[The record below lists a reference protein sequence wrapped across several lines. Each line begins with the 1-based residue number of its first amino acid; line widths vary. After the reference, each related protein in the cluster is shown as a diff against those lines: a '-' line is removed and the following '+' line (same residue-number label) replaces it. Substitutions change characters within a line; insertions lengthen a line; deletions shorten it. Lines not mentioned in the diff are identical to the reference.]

1 MEKPMTKMLP
11 LFLLAACGSSHNT
24 SPDATVQPD
33 TQRVDG
39 MEAVAP
45 RVVIV
50 SGDFGPG
57 DPGVLSEI
65 NPETMTVITNVG
77 PQGAVG
83 DDPVLR
89 RFGTELFVINRSDGN
104 NITILDAN
112 TFALVDQLG
121 TGASSNPQDVAVV
134 GDKLYVPTFGTK
146 GVTLLT
152 RGTGAMTIIDLS
164 ADDPDGKPNCSSAI
178 AVGTDVYVACELLD
192 NTNQNLP
199 PEGPG
204 KVYVIDSTT
213 DTITHTITL
222 ANVNPFGLFEQ
233 SPVTSPLGGD
243 LVITTD
249 PFQAGTTGCVE
260 RVSTGAT
267 PAAHGCVVANTDL
280 GGYASR
286 IDFQGT
292 MMWIAVAETFP
303 NGALRGYDLGTSTLG
318 AAMTP
323 AAEQIV
329 DAVGCPDRRV
339 AVADGTSATNGVRI
353 YNGATEVT
361 AAPLA
366 IGLVPASSHG
376 LLCY

>member
-1 MEKPMTKMLP
+1 MTKTLP

-24 SPDATVQPD
+24 SPDATVEPD
-33 TQRVDG
+33 TKMVDG

-45 RVVIV
+45 RVMIV

-57 DPGVLSEI
+57 DPGVLTRI
-65 NPETMTVITNVG
+65 NPEAIAVITNVG
-77 PQGAVG
+77 PQGGVG

-89 RFGTELFVINRSDGN
+89 RFGTELFVVNRSDSN

-134 GDKLYVPTFGTK
+134 GDKLYVPTFGTA
-146 GVTLLT
+146 GVTVLT
-152 RGTGAMTIIDLS
+152 RGSGAMTIIDLS
-164 ADDPDGKPNCSSAI
+164 ADDPDGKPNCSSAV

-192 NTNQNLP
+192 NTMQFLP

-213 DTITHTITL
+213 DTLKHTITL

-233 SPVTSPLGGD
+233 SPATSPLGGD

-267 PAAHGCVVANTDL
+267 PAAHGCVVTNADL

-286 IDFQGT
+286 IDFQGN
-292 MMWIAVAETFP
+292 MMWMAVGETFP
-303 NGALRGYDLGTSTLG
+303 NGALRGFDLATSTLG
-318 AAMTP
+318 AAITP
-323 AAEQIV
+323 AAEQ
-329 DAVGCPDRRV
+329 
-339 AVADGTSATNGVRI
+339 VADAATPNGVRI
-353 YNGATEVT
+353 YNGTTEET
-361 AAPLA
+361 NSALG
-366 IGLVPASSHG
+366 IGLQPQSTHG
-376 LLCY
+376 LVCY